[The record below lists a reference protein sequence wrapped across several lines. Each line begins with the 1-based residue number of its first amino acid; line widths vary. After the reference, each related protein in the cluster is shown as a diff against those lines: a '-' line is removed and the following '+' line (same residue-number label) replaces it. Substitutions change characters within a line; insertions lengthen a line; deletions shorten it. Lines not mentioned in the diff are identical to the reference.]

1 MLAEVPEST
10 EKVWLGSDDEDL
22 KRLLRDLQQV
32 DLPEQPLK
40 AWGRL
45 QLLHR
50 IKNCIN
56 AIELDHIKVLKRIE
70 KGDPYG
76 VANAAD
82 WLAQSMHMRPN
93 AAYAKVCTAC
103 ELEEFPALD
112 QAVHAGEV
120 SPEATTVILQ
130 TLRRVRRHL
139 SDEDAVG
146 VESEML
152 LAAREMD
159 HAQLRAHGSKLFHLL
174 DRQAHNE
181 VLREERERR
190 FFDLKRR
197 VDGWFTCSGELDPE
211 GGTFLQTALR
221 AIAAE
226 DKCTLPSDDG
236 RTPGQARADAL
247 AELAEHRLAC
257 GDLPEHGQE
266 KPHLTIVASAETLRG
281 EEGLTGT
288 SDRLGDAGLRR
299 DSKAHRLR
307 RDRPH
312 RDGRGPR
319 RRGDRRAAHGAWLPH
334 HHGGAAQ
341 GPGPAGRRLHLVR
354 PAPEGLQASSL
365 GRLEPGRPDRP

>member
-120 SPEATTVILQ
+120 SPEATIVILQ
-130 TLRRVRRHL
+130 SLRRVRRHL
-139 SDEDAVG
+139 SDEDVVG

-174 DRQAHNE
+174 DRQAHSTGRRCCGTSGSDASSTSPRGP
-181 VLREERERR
+181 RE
-190 FFDLKRR
+190 
-197 VDGWFTCSGELDPE
+197 T
-211 GGTFLQTALR
+211 
-221 AIAAE
+221 
-226 DKCTLPSDDG
+226 
-236 RTPGQARADAL
+236 
-247 AELAEHRLAC
+247 ELAEF
-257 GDLPEHGQE
+257 
-266 KPHLTIVASAETLRG
+266 RG
-281 EEGLTGT
+281 VE
-288 SDRLGDAGLRR
+288 A
-299 DSKAHRLR
+299 
-307 RDRPH
+307 
-312 RDGRGPR
+312 PR
-319 RRGDRRAAHGAWLPH
+319 RRLVHLQRRAGPGGWHLPPDRAPCDRRRGQVHPALGRRPYSRPGPCRRA
-334 HHGGAAQ
+334 GGAGGAPL
-341 GPGPAGRRLHLVR
+341 GVRR
-354 PAPEGLQASSL
+354 PA
-365 GRLEPGRPDRP
+365 